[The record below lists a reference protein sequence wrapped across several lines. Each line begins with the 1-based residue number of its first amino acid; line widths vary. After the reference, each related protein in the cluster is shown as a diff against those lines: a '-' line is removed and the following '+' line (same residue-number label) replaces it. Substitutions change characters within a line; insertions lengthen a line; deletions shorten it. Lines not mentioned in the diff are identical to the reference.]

1 MKKIFAVIAAV
12 LFGLPAEALA
22 QEVIDSPIRAVAF
35 RELARLVDNDSLFV
49 KSGTRQLR
57 R

>member
-1 MKKIFAVIAAV
+1 MQKIFAVITAV
-12 LFGLPAEALA
+12 LLGLPAEPLA
-22 QEVIDSPIRAVAF
+22 QDVIDSPIRAVAF
-35 RELARLVDNDSLFV
+35 RNLARLVDNDSLFV